1 MPVELE
7 PPQPDPV
14 ARALERLLAA
24 EEGNIDP
31 WWAAGLEEQLRSGD
45 GAAAENAG
53 GGAGVVEP

>member
-1 MPVELE
+1 MPVELD

-14 ARALERLLAA
+14 ARALEQLLAA
-24 EEGNIDP
+24 EEGNIDS